1 MTKPITMGAV
11 LYDPK
16 VSIIWEIIRE
26 FFETNGIPMDVVY
39 FTNYERQVEALVGGL
54 IDIAWNS
61 PLAWL
66 ETQHL
71 GHSDFVAIAMRD
83 TDCDRCTHFVVRK
96 GGGIATLS
104 DLRGKTIAM
113 GAKDSPQ
120 ATLIPTEFLRA
131 NGLKAGADYNVQ
143 RFDVL
148 VGKHGDHIGGELDAF
163 KCLASGKVAAS
174 TMLDLNWKTWTAD
187 GTINANEFSILATT
201 DHFDH
206 CVFAIRKD
214 FSQETREKWLRV
226 LFSMSYE
233 NPKHREMMDMEGLKA
248 WVPGRTS
255 GFGILTRAVEH
266 SHFYQEVG
274 L

>member
-1 MTKPITMGAV
+1 MTKPLTMGAV

-26 FFETNGIPMDVVY
+26 FFEVNGIPMDVVY
-39 FTNYERQVEALVGGL
+39 FTNYEKQVEALVGGL
-54 IDIAWNS
+54 VDIAWNS

-66 ETQHL
+66 ETQHA
-71 GHSDFVAIAMRD
+71 GKNGFAAIAMRD
-83 TDCDRCTHFVVRK
+83 TDCDRRTHFVIRK
-96 GGGIATLS
+96 GSGIATLA
-104 DLRGKTIAM
+104 DLRGKTVAM

-131 NGLKAGADYNVQ
+131 NGLEAGKDYQVQ

-163 KCLASGKVAAS
+163 KHLASGKAAAS

-187 GTINANEFSILATT
+187 GTINASEFAILATT

-206 CVFAIRKD
+206 CVFAVRND
-214 FSQETREKWLRV
+214 FPAATKEQWLKV
-226 LFSMSYE
+226 LFSMSYD

-248 WVPGRTS
+248 WVPGRTT
-255 GFGILTRAVEH
+255 GFGILTRAVDH
-266 SHFYQEVG
+266 THFFQDVG